1 MRMFVS
7 PASAVALVAV
17 LGAGSVGCSQ
27 ISALKGKMAFKEANQ
42 LYNAQN
48 YPAAA
53 KKYEEVLEVGCP
65 GGQCAPAELAYSY
78 FFLANSYDNMY
89 RPLKKGEAENDGY
102 LVKAVEYYQK
112 AADQS
117 PDAQYKTRAL
127 QYLVGVYGADKLNTP
142 AEAEAIVAK
151 LIAMDPNDVMNYFQ
165 LSKLYEDAGEFE
177 KAEEQFRKASAA
189 KPNDPDV
196 DSQLARF
203 YEARGDFE
211 KQIAALSARASK
223 LPQSPEAQHQIA
235 ATYWNKACL
244 PSRPQCKPIEAST
257 EALKAKYVKAG
268 LQAADKAL
276 GLRGDY
282 VDALV
287 YKGLLLRSQV
297 WLEKSTATRDAL
309 TKQAE
314 ELLQKAQDIQKRRK
328 EGGPGAA
335 TVE

>member
-1 MRMFVS
+1 MRKFVS
-7 PASAVALVAV
+7 PAAVTLVAV
-17 LGAGSVGCSQ
+17 LGAGAAGCSQ
-27 ISALKGKMAFKEANQ
+27 ISALKGKMAFKEANA
-42 LYNAQN
+42 LYQAQN

-53 KKYEEVLEVGCP
+53 KKYEEVIEIGCSS
-65 GGQCAPAELAYSY
+65 GECVPAELAYSY

-89 RPLKKGEAENDGY
+89 RPIKKGEAENDGY
-102 LVKAVEYYQK
+102 LLKAVEYYTK
-112 AADQS
+112 AADKS

-127 QYLVGVYGADKLNTP
+127 QYLVGVHGADKLNTP
-142 AEAEAIVAK
+142 EEAEAIVAK
-151 LIAMDPNDVMNYFQ
+151 LIAMDPNDTMNYFQ

-177 KAEEQFRKASAA
+177 KAEEQLRKASAT

-203 YEARGDFE
+203 FEARGEFD
-211 KQIAALSARASK
+211 KQIEALTARASK
-223 LPQSPEAQHQIA
+223 LPQSPEAQHTIA

-244 PSRPQCKPIEAST
+244 PSRPQCAPIAAKT
-257 EALKAKYVKAG
+257 DALKAKYVQSG
-268 LQAADKAL
+268 LQAVNKAL
-276 GLRGDY
+276 ELRADY

-309 TKQAE
+309 TKEADS
-314 ELLQKAQDIQKRRK
+314 LLQQAQDIQKKRK

-335 TVE
+335 AVE